1 MKKTDLHRACLE
13 LLKGQISERSKAV
26 MDAQESVFSNAKS
39 SAGDKHETGRAM
51 AQIELEKLSN
61 NLSQSKQLY
70 AALQQVKQGVC
81 QQVETGA
88 LCETNVGLF
97 YVSVS
102 LGKIDVEGKPVFC
115 LSSAAPISQA
125 MMGLKQGDRFTI
137 NGVTHTIK
145 IVQ

>member
-1 MKKTDLHRACLE
+1 MNKTDLHRTCLE
-13 LLKGQISERSKAV
+13 LLKTQISERSKAV
-26 MDAQESVFSNAKS
+26 IDAQESVFSNAKS

-70 AALQQVKQGVC
+70 AALQQVKKCLSQTVD
-81 QQVETGA
+81 TGA
-88 LCETNVGLF
+88 LCETNIGLF
-97 YVSVS
+97 YISVS
-102 LGKIDVEGKPVFC
+102 LGKIDVDGKSVFC

-125 MMGLKQGDRFTI
+125 MMGLKQGDCFTV

-145 IVQ
+145 EVK